1 MNYTIFSKY
10 HPANPIDRYG
20 SLVISEEY
28 LTARKKVLDERGLPP
43 SLENTVANAIKIEKM
58 LKCIPADCSYKVYM
72 EVIWSIESLN
82 WLHSFEKQFIW
93 SNSAPHRFQ
102 LHTLQNLVKSYKP
115 GHFSYGTLM
124 MYAKQGGWDEAEWQA
139 KQRLHQEERAW
150 EKLMAPEERT
160 SLLLLQWGS
169 AKDKT
174 KHTLLKNEL
183 KAKYQHAE
191 MLKLLS
197 DETKPDKSTSASK
210 FNPISLAELNLI
222 PKGPEIVKGLIPNS
236 GISSI
241 YGASGSGK
249 SFSIID
255 LMCHVVTK
263 PTWYGHK
270 INPCPVTYVALE
282 GVGGV
287 AKRFSAW
294 EKYHQIKIPDTLKIV
309 TEHLSLLSTED
320 TKNLAGKLVEMGMGT
335 GFIVIDTLNQSA
347 PEADENVSKDMG
359 RIISNAQLLQKQ
371 TNSHVMLVHHSGKD
385 TSKGLRGHSS
395 LLAAL
400 DLAIQVNRSG
410 NTRSWGVSKSKDGV
424 DGSIHLFKFEQVI
437 LGYDDDNEEIN
448 SCVAVPDIQSTIQ
461 ASKPKPRGPQ
471 QAITLMVI
479 TRLIKSKDGSED
491 SKRIELIDAIKEV
504 GNSLQ
509 VEDKRRGE
517 RARVAINGLIALNLL
532 IQTDETLALA

>member
-1 MNYTIFSKY
+1 MSYTMFSKY

-28 LTARKKVLDERGLPP
+28 LNARKKVLDERGLPP
-43 SLENTVANAIKIEKM
+43 SLENTVTNAIKIEQM
-58 LKCIPADCSYKVYM
+58 LKHISADCSYKIYM

-82 WLHSFEKQFIW
+82 WLNSFEKQFNW
-93 SNSAPHRFQ
+93 SNSAPHRFE

-115 GHFSYGTLM
+115 GYFSYGTLL
-124 MYAKQGGWDEAEWQA
+124 MYAKQGGWDEAGWQA
-139 KQRLHQEERAW
+139 KQRLHEEEHAW
-150 EKLMAPEERT
+150 EKLMAPQELT

-169 AKDKT
+169 TKDKT
-174 KHTLLKNEL
+174 KHALLKKEL

-191 MLKLLS
+191 VLKLLS
-197 DETKPDKSTSASK
+197 DKTKSEKSTSASK

-241 YGASGSGK
+241 YGPSGSGK
-249 SFSIID
+249 SFAIID
-255 LMCHVVTK
+255 LMCHIATK
-263 PTWYGHK
+263 STWYGHK
-270 INPCPVTYVALE
+270 INACPITYVALE
-282 GVGGV
+282 GVGGI
-287 AKRFSAW
+287 AKRFRAW
-294 EKYHQIKIPDTLKIV
+294 EKYYQTKIPDTLKIV
-309 TEHLSLLSTED
+309 SEHLSLLSPED
-320 TKNLAGKLVEMGMGT
+320 TKKLAQKLVEITMGAGL
-335 GFIVIDTLNQSA
+335 IVIDTLNQSA

-359 RIISNAQLLQKQ
+359 RIISNAQLLQKL

-385 TSKGLRGHSS
+385 ASKGLRGHSS

-410 NTRSWGVSKSKDGV
+410 NTRSWGVTKSKDGV
-424 DGSIHLFKFEQVI
+424 DGSIHLFRLEQVI

-471 QAITLMVI
+471 QAIALMVV
-479 TRLIKSKDGSED
+479 TRLIKSQDGSED
-491 SKRIELIDAIKEV
+491 SKRIELVDAIKEV

-532 IQTDETLALA
+532 TQTGETLALA